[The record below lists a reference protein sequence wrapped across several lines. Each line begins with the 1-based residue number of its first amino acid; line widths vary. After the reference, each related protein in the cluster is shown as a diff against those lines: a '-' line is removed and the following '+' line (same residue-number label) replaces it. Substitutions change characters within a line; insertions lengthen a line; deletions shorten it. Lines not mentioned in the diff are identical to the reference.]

1 MPTATALGAPNTL
14 RLAKRFFWKECRRLS
29 VLAAGVSVLAMGLML
44 LVWWFTPRSVD
55 PADPLSVIAV
65 GAGMMLAVAAAATLF
80 SVEKEEGTAEL
91 LERLPRNVLAMT
103 IGKIGS
109 ASVIIPL
116 CTLALLLLAF
126 VIGGDIADSQQIPV
140 NMAPRVSLFLLEA
153 FVWSLVASLA
163 CPNPLVAAV
172 LGIALGS
179 VSLQLGI
186 FATIPSVRG
195 FTPAGLDAAA
205 PARLALAGVGML
217 VAGWLVSGW
226 PAPLRR
232 RRAVVAA
239 DVEGPSRRRHWLP
252 SLGWGLFGRYFWQTL
267 RQSWATGVVAM
278 LLGLFLTFISVLIP
292 EGLLEANRTWRFFS
306 GVGLLFAPALL
317 GAVVFRADQRRD
329 AYRFLAEHAGR
340 PRMLWLARNLVGL
353 AILGLFTALLVAVF
367 LGVWLFMVGV
377 PGRID
382 FVYQY
387 STTAGV
393 DFLRVVQGLIDGKQL
408 AIVAATAVL
417 TAYAYGQFFSLA
429 LRSDVI
435 AAMLALVASIV
446 VLGWSSV
453 VLAWELPPLA
463 FLLPLAIGALL
474 AAWLRVSDWMFDR
487 RGWWRWAAP
496 VAALLAP
503 AACLLPIVPA
513 ERLAQVNRPTPLIAT
528 SGLVLMHPEVRVES
542 VPPQVGSWHVRSG
555 VRFDE
560 LVSQTQEEMRK
571 GKEVAD
577 AYARL
582 EAEEVA
588 FDEVEDE
595 GDEEPAFDFG
605 LRTVI
610 RPAHGR
616 LDGDALD
623 AFLRLSRVRCRLMS
637 GHGGDLQKIALM
649 DSTDAEEPIDL
660 DGRLERLLAC
670 RRVSIQG
677 GENLGLLHE
686 GSFSVYLADE
696 FVDWANEEGQTP
708 ERIGKAI
715 RGLREAEAM
724 SVGPIGHLM
733 NDRYQAQAIING
745 EASPQFLQG
754 TDPRPRVD
762 QWLAYLANESLDFER
777 ERALQAL
784 DLLAAYDAAYLGEGM
799 RALTSNKPALNWLQR
814 YSIDDAQL
822 VGVLAPDVPQHGA
835 YYFGDLTTIASARTS
850 RLVSQVFNNQHVLS
864 DALRRWMAGV
874 AWRRAERVRLALIAY
889 HLEHDEYPESLE
901 PLVGSYLGREEI
913 RDPYT
918 GEPFGWKP
926 DGFDLPLAE
935 EYRGE
940 IVKQIAPI
948 GIPAL
953 WCGGGALAAPVK
965 RQARVGKPGA
975 GGVSDDN
982 RPTATVM
989 SLQPVEEI
997 YFWPT
1002 GAFWMP
1008 APK

>member
-14 RLAKRFFWKECRRLS
+14 RLAKRFFWKECRRLRGLG
-29 VLAAGVSVLAMGLML
+29 VGVFLLATALMAAMGRLIPDDRAL
-44 LVWWFTPRSVD
+44 WTATTL
-55 PADPLSVIAV
+55 IAV
-65 GAGMMLAVAAAATLF
+65 IGGAMLAVAAAVTLF
-80 SVEKEEGTAEL
+80 SVEKEEGTSEL
-91 LERLPRNVLAMT
+91 LERLPRNLSAMT
-103 IGKIGS
+103 IGKLS
-109 ASVIIPL
+109 AAMVVISL
-116 CTLALLLLAF
+116 CTMALVAMSFTVTDRPFHLDRFVTHFLPPTLLLI
-126 VIGGDIADSQQIPV
+126 VT
-140 NMAPRVSLFLLEA
+140 A

-163 CPNPLVAAV
+163 CPNPLIAAV
-172 LGIALGS
+172 LGIAMAS
-179 VSLQLGI
+179 VSVQAGI
-186 FATIPSVRG
+186 YLTNPDLRAYTGEELEDSAARG
-195 FTPAGLDAAA
+195 
-205 PARLALAGVGML
+205 LALAGVGAI
-217 VAGWLVSGW
+217 VAGWLVTRW
-226 PAPLRR
+226 PAPMRGRR
-232 RRAVVAA
+232 VVAA
-239 DVEGPSRRRHWLP
+239 ELDTPLSRKRLRWP

-278 LLGLFLTFISVLIP
+278 LLGLFLTFMSVLIP

-577 AYARL
+577 AYVRL

-623 AFLRLSRVRCRLMS
+623 EFLRLSRVRCRLMS

-696 FVDWANEEGQTP
+696 FVDWANEAGQTT

-724 SVGPIGHLM
+724 SAGPIGHLM
-733 NDRYQAQAIING
+733 NDHFQAQAIING

-777 ERALQAL
+777 ERALKAL
-784 DLLAAYDAAYLGEGM
+784 DLLAAYDAAFLGEGM
-799 RALTSNKPALNWLQR
+799 RALTSNKPNLNWLQR
-814 YSIDDAQL
+814 HSIDDAQL
-822 VGVLAPDVPQHGA
+822 VGVLAPDVPQRGA
-835 YYFGDLTTIASARTS
+835 YYFGDLTTIAGARTS